1 MTGISS
7 ETLDGA
13 GRLLRQA
20 PKEDATLQD
29 VMAFAD
35 VLGRSFDSFVRAF
48 DAAIYRELR
57 DIAAYITA
65 MKEEVGRLQPHE
77 IKSRRIP
84 EAGKELDAIVAATEE
99 ATNAIMALAEAVLA
113 ADAADPGYRDLVES
127 HMLQI
132 FEACSFQDLT
142 GQRIARVVSTLQQI
156 EARIARFSETVR
168 MQDIAGAISERE
180 AAYEA
185 RRKALLL
192 HGPQDKDRAIR
203 QSEVDA
209 LFG

>member
-1 MTGISS
+1 
-7 ETLDGA
+7 
-13 GRLLRQA
+13 
-20 PKEDATLQD
+20 
-29 VMAFAD
+29 MAFAD
-35 VLGRSFDSFVRAF
+35 VLGQAFISFVQAF

-65 MKEEVGRLQPHE
+65 MEEEIGRLQPHE
-77 IKSRRIP
+77 LKARRIP
-84 EAGKELDAIVAATEE
+84 EAGQELDAIVASTKE
-99 ATNAIMALAEAVLA
+99 ATNMIMALAESVLA
-113 ADAADPGYRDLVES
+113 AEASDPRTYRDLVEA
-127 HMLQI
+127 HMMQI

-142 GQRIARVVSTLQQI
+142 GQRIARVVTTLQQI
-156 EARIARFSETVR
+156 ETRISRFSETVR
-168 MQDIAGAISERE
+168 IHDIAGAIRERE

-192 HGPQDKDRAIR
+192 NGPQDKGKAIA